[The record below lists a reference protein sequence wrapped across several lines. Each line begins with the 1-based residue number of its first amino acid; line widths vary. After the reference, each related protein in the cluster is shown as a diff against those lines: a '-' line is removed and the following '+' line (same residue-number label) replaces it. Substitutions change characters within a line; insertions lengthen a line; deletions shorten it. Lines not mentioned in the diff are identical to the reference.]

1 MSITN
6 PSITTSSTNV
16 SFFGGK
22 KKKSNGRARIADKNS
37 KQHNTAK
44 LESHE
49 FMFNLQNI
57 DVARIDKDFNM
68 DEMKNIGEP
77 IGLIFNLDDHGT
89 SLEKL
94 GISSLKNEPIITY
107 FPNDKTKLQM
117 YITMKDVT
125 SKQCLPRKTDI
136 PCFGCHRVFS
146 HIPLGVPIEYYP
158 SIYTSKNNITKIKKI
173 TTNERKKLENDKSN
187 DITIL
192 EYFDTDG
199 VACSFNCIVRL
210 IEDYPS
216 PLYKKSAS
224 LIPKMYK
231 KILGNYPKG
240 KIIKSPSWRL
250 LERYGGCI
258 SDEEFE
264 TNLQT
269 IKFTDTNQI
278 SKTLKIMNPVGRIF
292 NIEDV

>member
-1 MSITN
+1 MSTTN
-6 PSITTSSTNV
+6 SV

-22 KKKSNGRARIADKNS
+22 KKRSNGTVKITDKNS
-37 KQHNTAK
+37 KHHNNPK
-44 LESHE
+44 LEPQE
-49 FMFNLQNI
+49 FIFNLQNI

-68 DEMKNIGEP
+68 DEMKNIEEP
-77 IGLIFNLDDHGT
+77 MGLFFNLDDQGT

-117 YITMKDVT
+117 YITMKDIT
-125 SKQCLPRKTDI
+125 SKQSLPRQTDI

-146 HIPLGVPIEYYP
+146 HVPLGVPIEYYP

-173 TTNERKKLENDKSN
+173 TTNEREKLEKDESN
-187 DITIL
+187 DITLL

-199 VACSFNCIVRL
+199 VVCSFNCIVRL

-231 KILGNYPKG
+231 KILGNYPKE
-240 KIIKSPSWRL
+240 KIMKSPSWRL

-278 SKTLKIMNPVGRIF
+278 SRALKIMNPVGRIF